1 MNSTTV
7 QEALHGTANAGATL
21 RSTLRSTSDEV
32 DPVDLDLASMVA
44 VYSLM
49 RAARHEPGVWQLHP
63 VRETA
68 LTKVLAAV
76 GGENGFT
83 VRCDQHRLSAELVT
97 VSVKYG
103 R

>member
-1 MNSTTV
+1 MGSV
-7 QEALHGTANAGATL
+7 IGQEAAHGTAKPALASPGAVPGAG
-21 RSTLRSTSDEV
+21 DEV